1 MPFQPC
7 NKEHLK
13 RRTRRG
19 GRPSKAEVA
28 RKLMEEEA
36 RLREADRRAAG
47 LPERLLF
54 KAVMQDIRRRVR
66 SDRD

>member
-1 MPFQPC
+1 MPFKPC

-13 RRTRRG
+13 RRTHRG
-19 GRPSKAEVA
+19 GRPTKADLQT
-28 RKLMEEEA
+28 RLMEEEA

-47 LPERLLF
+47 LPDMLLF

-66 SDRD
+66 SERD